1 MGNGEYSLLAPVIS
15 GVPQGSVLGPFLFFL
30 VYIND
35 LTEISLRDGA
45 KITLYEDGFLLF

>member
-15 GVPQGSVLGPFLFFL
+15 GVPQGSVLGPFLFL

-35 LTEISLRDGA
+35 LTEISLRDDA

>member
-1 MGNGEYSLLAPVIS
+1 MVNILCLLLLSLEYHRALFL
-15 GVPQGSVLGPFLFFL
+15 VPFFFF

-35 LTEISLRDGA
+35 LTEISLRAGA